1 MASYCP
7 TELGELVEF
16 GVLDR
21 VGEGWELEGIYCEE
35 MRTHVQGGF
44 ENKWGRAGPKF
55 WKMTVPSLFMLLGLR
70 K

>member
-55 WKMTVPSLFMLLGLR
+55 
-70 K
+70 